1 MKKNLEEMQ
10 VKVANK
16 RAILESHDGEEF
28 SPITVAKN
36 VLCEDGTTMQDYFDN
51 HSEPNIS
58 TKIVNSNS
66 MSKVGQG
73 DNVDFSDNVVNGA
86 YESMVLKGKSMV
98 NCIQEPSSQDVV
110 LPYEFEEGQYVTIN
124 DTKESGALGVELKGQ
139 TLVNLKGVISKN
151 PQWVETDDA
160 FCLDLPA
167 DNGQPNISVKFTSP
181 LKRNTEYTVFVN
193 IKSYTTGYPH
203 ICFMDETNRVLASD
217 REWTPAKAGVL
228 KTKFTTSSTVD
239 AYMLRIIPRNGIDNT
254 YTFSKEF
261 IILEGDYTN
270 VDIPYFEGMASC
282 KMPILHTIGKNLFNP
297 NNVVID
303 SSNTYGYIDLSKH
316 ETLTFSITD
325 KDTSIDMS
333 SIFFGATYQGY
344 DYDGTNQ
351 NGGGWLFSNG
361 EFVRSSLTTT
371 QCKYFSFHPC
381 NKATFDKIIARYNI
395 QLEEG
400 STATPYEPHKSS
412 ILSLPEE
419 VVLRSLPNGVCDTF
433 NTRTGVYTQRI
444 GEVTLNGDASESWL
458 YFTNSDE
465 NTVRCQ
471 LVKLDSARCANTET
485 NMVCDKLKVVE
496 NSRWRNDE
504 EQIERGHS
512 DNYISIRILKSK
524 LSSETL
530 EGLKIYLQTNPITVQ
545 YELATPIIAKI
556 NLPSTLKSWNTTTH
570 FYSEIPENSLYP
582 ILSHSNPTY
591 PVIIKPSTKYS
602 IVANSYSNGHTNS
615 AINFNLGGAT
625 VSTTVGN
632 RVTTITT
639 PSTLSN
645 ELLTMSG
652 RGNKLNNV
660 MVIEGDVV
668 GDEPYFE
675 GICDCKS
682 PILSNIGE
690 TILETPFEKEF
701 GTDAQKE
708 FFRIVDCAEI
718 FDNFGVGKQYT
729 LSLDIKANK
738 SGAARIYLQNG
749 SGSRHNF
756 SFDIPV
762 TTEYVRHTKQITPT
776 MAGDG
781 HNFKESWLACF
792 TTYNTGCF
800 ATIKNIRIST
810 GEDEPYKSNILSCE
824 TYFDETTQSDKTIVL
839 RSLPNGVCDTLN
851 VKTGE
856 YVQNIGEVVLDGSED
871 GWGVSIGNPNINY
884 PTFTNNSIMQDVV
897 NINSGNYRTLKP
909 LCNKYSSYSQTQLFN
924 VADSPTPVIKG
935 IAYRWDGYGLG
946 VRDDDRFN
954 YDSEGLELFK
964 QSLAQ
969 NPITVQYEL
978 AKPITKTVDISGYP
992 YAYENGHVL
1001 LESGSQEQSLTPTI
1015 EYSIVANRGGQI
1027 RSNQRMVERHQKKLD
1042 SLYAMTLVN
1051 MIDSQYKQV
1060 LMKLKSELGSEVRT
1074 WDIE

>member
-1 MKKNLEEMQ
+1 MKKNLQEME
-10 VKVANK
+10 VKTINK
-16 RAILESHDGEEF
+16 SAILESHDGEEF

-570 FYSEIPENSLYP
+570 FYSEIPENTLYP
-582 ILSHSNPTY
+582 TLSHSNPTY

-602 IVANSYSNGHTNS
+602 IVVNSYSNGHTNS

-851 VKTGE
+851 VRTGE
-856 YVQNIGEVVLDGSED
+856 YVQNIGEITLDGTKRDDLVYHTVLKDND
-871 GWGVSIGNPNINY
+871 GDFIRMIINGCSFYDNNKYGNCDKLPFYHEEKTKDSVEAVFPFAGEKHFYIKIKTSRINGAE
-884 PTFTNNSIMQDVV
+884 TMENNS
-897 NINSGNYRTLKP
+897 
-909 LCNKYSSYSQTQLFN
+909 SQL
-924 VADSPTPVIKG
+924 
-935 IAYRWDGYGLG
+935 
-946 VRDDDRFN
+946 RDAFLN
-954 YDSEGLELFK
+954 W
-964 QSLAQ
+964 LAQ

-978 AKPITKTVDISGYP
+978 ATPIVKQINVEGYP
-992 YAYENGHVL
+992 YAYENGHIL